1 MIKIIYLKMGHDV
14 SMSSDIFRCE
24 GKDWDREEGSLR
36 RGGGGRGRRGI
47 RERRREERGR
57 KE

>member
-1 MIKIIYLKMGHDV
+1 MIYLKMGHDV

-36 RGGGGRGRRGI
+36 RGGGRGRRGI